1 MSIKRVTIASDY
13 PLEGVLKEK
22 GKKAGVVI
30 CHPHPLY
37 GGDMYNNVVEAL
49 DEGFSMKG
57 FTTLRFNFRGVRGS
71 GGIYDEGEGEV
82 RDAVAALKFLKNYI
96 NEDAYIMLA
105 GYSFGAWIASKAA
118 TKVDNISGLFIVA
131 YPFSSYKAD
140 LLKSFKGKIYLV
152 GGTIDDISPM
162 NDLLE
167 FYKNLPII
175 YKYLK
180 IIPTDHFYGG
190 KEQEIVDFI
199 KENVD
204 VKL

>member
-22 GKKAGVVI
+22 GREAGVVI

-37 GGDMYNNVVEAL
+37 GGDIYNNVVEAL

-82 RDAVAALKFLKNYI
+82 RDVLAALKFLKNHI

-190 KEQEIVDFI
+190 KGQEIVDFI

>member
-1 MSIKRVTIASDY
+1 MSIKRVTIASDC

-82 RDAVAALKFLKNYI
+82 RDVLTALKFLKKHI

-105 GYSFGAWIASKAA
+105 GYSSGAWIASKAA

-131 YPFSSYKAD
+131 YPFSFYKVD
-140 LLKSFKGKIYLV
+140 PLKSFKGKMYFV

-180 IIPTDHFYGG
+180 IIPTDHFYSG

-204 VKL
+204 ISL